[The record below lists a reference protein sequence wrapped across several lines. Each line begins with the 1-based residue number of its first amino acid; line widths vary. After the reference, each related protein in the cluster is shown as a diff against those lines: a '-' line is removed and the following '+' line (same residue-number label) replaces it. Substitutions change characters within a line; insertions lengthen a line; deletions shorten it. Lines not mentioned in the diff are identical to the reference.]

1 MFYSDKFSKNQEG
14 IKKTPQLNRP
24 IFGGRLKLRS
34 FLLYQSANDSVTV
47 NLYRI
52 AYCVLA
58 FYFQISGG
66 LLNIARL
73 GASDFNSLNFCCN

>member
-1 MFYSDKFSKNQEG
+1 MFYSDKFGKNQEG

-52 AYCVLA
+52 TYVKLRYFCLELLCFNALNDFTCVH
-58 FYFQISGG
+58 FVTS
-66 LLNIARL
+66 
-73 GASDFNSLNFCCN
+73 